1 MNYDPI
7 RLEVFRNLLR
17 GISEEMGVTLCRT
30 AFSPNI
36 KERRDFSCALFDGEG
51 HIIAQA
57 AHIPVHLGAMPMSVR
72 HAIDNVDMAPGD
84 GVLVNDPYGGGS
96 HLPDITLVTPVFL
109 EGQAKPAFFT
119 ANRAHHADVGG
130 MTPGSMPLS
139 TEVFQEGIRI
149 PPIRLIVDGQIQHD
163 LLQLLLANVRTPR
176 EREGDLTA
184 QIAANRTGERRLR
197 ETVAKYGL
205 DEVLTYCTELQAYS
219 ERMTRHVI
227 ADIPDGDYTFE
238 DVMDNDGILPGPVLI
253 KVTIRVRGDEVEI
266 DFTGSDAQVR
276 GSVNA
281 NFAITMSAV
290 YYCVRTLSKEPF
302 PFNHGCL
309 VPVNIKAEAGSV
321 VNCEFPS
328 AVAGGNVETSQRI
341 VDVVLGAFQRA
352 VPGRVAAACSGS
364 MNNVTVGGF
373 DPRRGEH
380 YTYYETIA
388 GGTGGRP
395 GLPGMHATHSHM
407 TNTLNTPIEALEYA
421 YPLRVSR
428 YAIRRKSGGQGAYNG
443 GDGVVRELEFLGD
456 AQVTRLSD
464 RREYPPYGLEGGE
477 SAKTGEN
484 LLIHNK
490 RRRKLPSKFNMQ
502 VEAGDRLVISTPGGG
517 GYGSRE
523 PDAES

>member
-109 EGQAKPAFFT
+109 EGQTKPVFFT

-205 DEVLTYCTELQAYS
+205 DEVLTYCAELQAYS

-227 ADIPDGDYTFE
+227 ADIPDGNYTFE
-238 DVMDNDGILPGPVLI
+238 DVMDNDGILPEPVSI

-266 DFTGSDAQVR
+266 DFTGSDARAGQCQCQFCRHHVGR
-276 GSVNA
+276 LLLRA
-281 NFAITMSAV
+281 DAV
-290 YYCVRTLSKEPF
+290 KRALS
-302 PFNHGCL
+302 L
-309 VPVNIKAEAGSV
+309 
-321 VNCEFPS
+321 
-328 AVAGGNVETSQRI
+328 
-341 VDVVLGAFQRA
+341 
-352 VPGRVAAACSGS
+352 
-364 MNNVTVGGF
+364 
-373 DPRRGEH
+373 
-380 YTYYETIA
+380 
-388 GGTGGRP
+388 
-395 GLPGMHATHSHM
+395 
-407 TNTLNTPIEALEYA
+407 
-421 YPLRVSR
+421 
-428 YAIRRKSGGQGAYNG
+428 
-443 GDGVVRELEFLGD
+443 
-456 AQVTRLSD
+456 
-464 RREYPPYGLEGGE
+464 
-477 SAKTGEN
+477 
-484 LLIHNK
+484 
-490 RRRKLPSKFNMQ
+490 
-502 VEAGDRLVISTPGGG
+502 
-517 GYGSRE
+517 
-523 PDAES
+523 